1 MESLAQLEAMCE
13 RLYNSQDSAER
24 AHAENSLRCF
34 SVNTD
39 YISQCQY
46 ILDNSSKPY
55 SLMLASSSLLKQVTD
70 HTLPLNLRLDIR
82 AYIVNYLAT
91 RGPKM
96 QSFVIASLIQLLCR
110 LTKFGWLD
118 DDRFRDVVKESTNF
132 LDRCIFLGNIVT
144 VFPWLLVRSSD
155 HYAIGLRIL
164 DQLVQEMNQPN
175 PGLPSTHHRR
185 VACNFRDQSLFQIF
199 RIALTSLSYLKNDA
213 SGRLQELALSLAL
226 RCVSFDF
233 VGTSIDESTEE
244 FGTVQI
250 PTSWRSVLEDSS
262 TLQIFFDYYGS
273 TESPLSKEALECL
286 VRLASV
292 RRSLFTND
300 ATRSNFLAHLMTGT
314 KEILQTGK
322 GLADHDNYHVFCRL
336 LGRFR
341 ACEMEG
347 YGEWIQLV
355 AEFTL
360 KSLQSWQWASSS
372 VYYLLGMWSRLV
384 ASVPY

>member
-1 MESLAQLEAMCE
+1 VFFLLSLG
-13 RLYNSQDSAER
+13 
-24 AHAENSLRCF
+24 
-34 SVNTD
+34 
-39 YISQCQY
+39 
-46 ILDNSSKPY
+46 
-55 SLMLASSSLLKQVTD
+55 
-70 HTLPLNLRLDIR
+70 

-132 LDRCIFLGNIVT
+132 LEQG
-144 VFPWLLVRSSD
+144 SSD

-185 VACNFRDQSLFQIF
+185 VACNFRDQSLFQVF

-213 SGRLQELALSLAL
+213 AGRLQELALSLAL

-341 ACEMEG
+341 LNYQLSELVKMEG

-360 KSLQSWQWASSS
+360 KSLQSWQ
-372 VYYLLGMWSRLV
+372 VRKFMLV
-384 ASVPY
+384 NALAYQL